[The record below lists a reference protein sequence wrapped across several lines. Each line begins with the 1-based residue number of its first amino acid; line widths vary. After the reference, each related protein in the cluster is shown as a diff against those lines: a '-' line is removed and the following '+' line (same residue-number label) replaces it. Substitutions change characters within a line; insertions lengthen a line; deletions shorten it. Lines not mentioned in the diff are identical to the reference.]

1 MFSVEEEAFVSAHR
15 WASLTTLRKSGAP
28 VTSIVAY
35 ARDGDDFIVSTP
47 GGTFKRNSIDRDG
60 RVSLCVI
67 NNGEPYSFINI
78 EGNASV
84 SKDSLVELTQRV
96 FDNIKGTG
104 FEAPA
109 DLPAWLEAQRRVILR
124 ITPTRVNAV
133 LR

>member
-1 MFSVEEEAFVSAHR
+1 MFSNDEDAFLNTHR
-15 WASLTTLRKSGAP
+15 WASLTTLRKNGAP

-35 ARDGDDFIVSTP
+35 ARDGEDFIVSTP
-47 GGTFKRNSIDRDG
+47 GRTFKRRSIDRDS

-67 NNGEPYSFINI
+67 NNGEPYSYINL
-78 EGNASV
+78 EGTAQV
-84 SKDSLVELTQRV
+84 SDDDLEALTLRI

-109 DLPAWLEAQRRVILR
+109 DLSSWLTAQERVILR

>member
-1 MFSVEEEAFVSAHR
+1 MFSNDEDAFLNTHR
-15 WASLTTLRKSGAP
+15 WASLTTLRKNGAP

-35 ARDGDDFIVSTP
+35 ARDGEDFIVSTP
-47 GGTFKRNSIDRDG
+47 GKTFKRSSIDRDG

-78 EGNASV
+78 EGDARV
-84 SKDSLVELTQRV
+84 SAENLAELTLRV

-104 FEAPA
+104 FEAPP
-109 DLPAWLEAQRRVILR
+109 DLPAWLKAQQRVILR
-124 ITPTRVNAV
+124 ITPNRVTSV